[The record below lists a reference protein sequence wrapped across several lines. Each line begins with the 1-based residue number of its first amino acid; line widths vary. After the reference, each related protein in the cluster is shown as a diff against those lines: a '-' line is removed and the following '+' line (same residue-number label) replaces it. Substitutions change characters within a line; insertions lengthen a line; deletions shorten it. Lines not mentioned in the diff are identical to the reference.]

1 MDLQGV
7 LMQIEDWELLTVAEL
22 HAAVSVPSVE
32 YIDEQNYTWGG
43 IADILGNDR
52 TDALREALEFG
63 STWAIYALSGVPG
76 LKLSRPDIQEKL
88 YLLESSGLVPG
99 AAILARHVRR
109 MQSLLEKNGLEATLE
124 DVQRAR
130 DALLLERYKQR
141 NIDEK
146 TDALQAYREA
156 MTLWNGDPETEP
168 KL

>member
-1 MDLQGV
+1 
-7 LMQIEDWELLTVAEL
+7 
-22 HAAVSVPSVE
+22 
-32 YIDEQNYTWGG
+32 
-43 IADILGNDR
+43 
-52 TDALREALEFG
+52 
-63 STWAIYALSGVPG
+63 
-76 LKLSRPDIQEKL
+76 
-88 YLLESSGLVPG
+88 
-99 AAILARHVRR
+99 